1 MRMTSYEPNYNPNL
15 YDDQPPSYA
24 SYQASIQNQEP
35 MPAIPIPTRVEMGN
49 TGIITGI
56 GSSHVSIESN
66 KQRFERKL
74 KEKYPKIY
82 ALIHATILGLI
93 GVLGII
99 LQSILIHKKAPNYQ
113 GAGGIWAGI
122 YCLIASAVTISTG
135 KALILNYSC

>member
-1 MRMTSYEPNYNPNL
+1 MMNEPNYNANL
-15 YDDQPPSYA
+15 YDQPPSYA

-35 MPAIPIPTRVEMGN
+35 MPAIPIPTRV
-49 TGIITGI
+49 GIFITGI
-56 GSSHVSIESN
+56 SSSPVSIESN

-113 GAGGIWAGI
+113 VAGGIWAGI

-135 KALILNYSC
+135 KALILNYIS